1 MRMLSEANYLAE
13 PLDQAQSVEE
23 EDLLMLREDLAE
35 EWGSAIGYLE
45 CCSEVRDRLISE
57 QFREAAQDEI
67 QHITRL
73 TRLLAVLDQ
82 AQAEALRKAGL
93 FWLAGFEH
101 QTAVTP
107 VIPEG
112 PAQADPEK
120 DLRPGKV
127 NPKRYL
133 EPDDRALECL
143 RNAIRDELKAINVY
157 QRQLRA
163 TANRMVQN
171 TLIIIMN
178 QKKKHVAVFTDSLQN
193 LLREYRLPLG

>member
-1 MRMLSEANYLAE
+1 MLAEANFRNEL
-13 PLDQAQSVEE
+13 LDQSQSAEE
-23 EDLLMLREDLAE
+23 EDLVILREDLAE
-35 EWGSAIGYLE
+35 EWGSVIGYLE
-45 CCSEVRDRLISE
+45 CSNEIRDREISE

-67 QHITRL
+67 EHITRL
-73 TRLLAVLDQ
+73 TRMLAALDQ

-107 VIPEG
+107 VITEG
-112 PAQADPEK
+112 LSQAEMENN
-120 DLRPGKV
+120 LRPGKV
-127 NPKRYL
+127 SSKRYL
-133 EPDDRALECL
+133 ETDDRSLECL

-157 QRQLRA
+157 QRQVRE

>member
-1 MRMLSEANYLAE
+1 MGMLSESNYLAE
-13 PLDQAQSVEE
+13 SLDQTQSAEE

-45 CCSEVRDRLISE
+45 CSSEVRDRLISE

-67 QHITRL
+67 KHITRL
-73 TRLLAVLDQ
+73 TRILAVLDQ

-112 PAQADPEK
+112 PGQADPEK
-120 DLRPGKV
+120 DFRSGKV
-127 NPKRYL
+127 NSKRYP
-133 EPDDRALECL
+133 EPDDRTLECL

-157 QRQLRA
+157 QRQVRA

>member
-13 PLDQAQSVEE
+13 PLAQPQSAEE

-45 CCSEVRDRLISE
+45 CSSEIRDRVISE

-67 QHITRL
+67 ANIARL
-73 TRLLAVLDQ
+73 TRILAVLDQ
-82 AQAEALRKAGL
+82 AQADALRKTGL
-93 FWLAGFEH
+93 FWLAGLEH

-120 DLRPGKV
+120 DLRPGRV
-127 NPKRYL
+127 NPKRYP
-133 EPDDRALECL
+133 EPDDRTLECL
-143 RNAIRDELKAINVY
+143 RNAIRDELRAINVY
-157 QRQLRA
+157 QRQVRA

-178 QKKKHVAVFTDSLQN
+178 QKKKHVAVFTDALQK